1 VRLRRRGDAPTTG
14 VGPTRIPDQRHGR
27 SALVT
32 DAGMLALWAPEPFA
46 GVTGHDAW
54 EAELL
59 EDEDLTRH
67 IAAGHLVP
75 LNVGADGAYGVAVR
89 TGSVSEPAMLTERE
103 FRYLY
108 LTSEPY
114 LLVSSGRAV
123 VSGIEHVSG
132 DARYGHAVAVPAGRW
147 SVTVSVL
154 DWELEPDAVDVR
166 GRPAPSALPDF
177 AVLLNPE
184 RGSAA
189 TYRTSLYTFEADV

>member
-1 VRLRRRGDAPTTG
+1 VRLRRRGVLPTGTEP
-14 VGPTRIPDQRHGR
+14 VRIPDQRAR
-27 SALVT
+27 PTAFVT

-46 GVTGHDAW
+46 GVTDEDTW
-54 EAELL
+54 DAELL

-75 LNVGADGAYGVAVR
+75 LNVGSDGTYGVVVR
-89 TGSVSEPAMLTERE
+89 VGSVSEPAALTERE

-132 DARYGHAVAVPAGRW
+132 DAATGLAVAVPAGRW

-154 DWELEPDAVDVR
+154 DWELEPDAVDAG
-166 GRPAPSALPDF
+166 GRPASFALPDF

-189 TYRTSLYTFEADV
+189 TYRTSLYTFEADA

>member
-1 VRLRRRGDAPTTG
+1 MRLRRRDAVPAG
-14 VGPTRIPDQRHGR
+14 GELTRIPDQRR
-27 SALVT
+27 RRRTLIT

-46 GVTGHDAW
+46 GVTDHETWA
-54 EAELL
+54 AELSG
-59 EDEDLTRH
+59 DDDLTRH

-75 LNVGADGAYGVAVR
+75 LNVGSDGAYGVAVR
-89 TGSVSEPAMLTERE
+89 AGSVPEPATLTERE

-114 LLVSSGRAV
+114 LFVSPGRAI

-132 DARYGHAVAVPAGRW
+132 DATAGLEVPVPAGRW

-154 DWELEPDAVDVR
+154 DWELEPDAVDAR
-166 GRPAPSALPDF
+166 GRPVASALPDF

-189 TYRTSLYTFEADV
+189 TYRTSLYTFQADA